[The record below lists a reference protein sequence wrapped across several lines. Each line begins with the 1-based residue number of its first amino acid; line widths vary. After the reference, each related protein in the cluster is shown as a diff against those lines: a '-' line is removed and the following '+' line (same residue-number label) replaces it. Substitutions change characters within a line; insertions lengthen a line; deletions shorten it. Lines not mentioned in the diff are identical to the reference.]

1 MGLSLEIRSFTP
13 IFILT
18 FCESEYHELTV
29 HLSAAFSPRTFSK
42 VQAIRKAAVRTECL
56 NHAGHGV
63 SSFKLN
69 QLFDISFGRAFENQ
83 KYNNVN
89 GADHDAG
96 HGVSSFNLNQL

>member
-29 HLSAAFSPRTFSK
+29 HLSAAFSLMIFSK
-42 VQAIRKAAVRTECL
+42 VQAMRKAAVRTECL

-63 SSFKLN
+63 SSFNLN
-69 QLFDISFGRAFENQ
+69 QFFDISFARAFENQ
-83 KYNNVN
+83 KSNNVN

-96 HGVSSFNLNQL
+96 HGVSSFNLNRL